1 MDKISEYLTLDDC
14 KKSATAKR
22 LGIDNTPNEAQ
33 IESLKK
39 LGVEVYDKVKKQFPN
54 CYTESV
60 FRSVALNTAIK
71 GALSSQH
78 CLGEAIDIDSP
89 TTAYNLEIFKWV
101 LKNISFDQMIA
112 EFPDDHGPAWVHVS
126 WKSKEKNRKQV
137 LTAAGEHTGAGASY
151 VTFTGKESWFK

>member
-22 LGIDNTPNEAQ
+22 MNIDNTPNEAQ

-39 LGVEVYDKVKKQFPN
+39 LGVEVYDKVKKRFPN

-60 FRSVALNTAIK
+60 FRSTALNTAIK

-78 CLGEAIDIDSP
+78 CKGEAVDIDSP
-89 TTAYNLEIFKWV
+89 TTTYNLEIFKWV

-112 EFPDDHGPAWVHVS
+112 EFPDENGPAWVHVS

-151 VTFTGKESWFK
+151 VTFTGKEPWFK